1 MSTSTVTA
9 ASAAPKKGGGRR
21 KLTLPVILLIISG
34 GLALISLVRLISGAE
49 DITSVGQVAGAL
61 ELAVPIGLAG
71 LGGLWAERA
80 GVINIGLEGMMVLGT
95 WFGAWAGF
103 QWGPWV
109 GVLFGIL
116 GGALGGLLHAVVTV
130 TFGVNHIVSGVAI
143 NILAVGVT
151 RYLSNF
157 TFAHE
162 EGGSSKQ
169 SPRIDSITEI
179 TIPGL
184 ADGLADLQQKH
195 WFLISDIAGVL
206 GGLVTGLSLLTIV
219 ALLLIPATWWI
230 LWRTSF
236 GLRLRS
242 CGENPIAAETLGV
255 NVYKYK
261 YIAVT
266 VSGGLAGLGGA
277 FLAIVAT
284 GIYQENQTGGRGYI
298 GLAAMIFG
306 NWMPGGMALGA
317 GLFGFTDSLKLRGG
331 AENVHAMLLLLV
343 VLVWLVV
350 LWRLYKKSPKPAL
363 GALVVSAL
371 LLFAYDK
378 GGDPKSWFHESYVTS
393 TVLVIALL
401 LWAAV
406 VALLL
411 KDKQWPAVVSAA
423 VAAGL
428 FTWYALVDQVP
439 SQFVDAA
446 PYVTTL
452 LVLALSA
459 QRLRM
464 PKANGMAYRRGQGT

>member
-1 MSTSTVTA
+1 MSTSKV
-9 ASAAPKKGGGRR
+9 SAARVAPAKGGRR
-21 KLTLPVILLIISG
+21 KLSLPTVLLLVAG
-34 GLALISLVRLISGAE
+34 ALALVSLVRLISGA
-49 DITSVGQVAGAL
+49 DDVTSVGQVAGAL

-80 GVINIGLEGMMVLGT
+80 GVVNIGLEGMMILGT

-109 GVLFGIL
+109 GVLFGII
-116 GGALGGLLHAVVTV
+116 GGALGGLLHAVMTV

-157 TFAHE
+157 TFANDP
-162 EGGSSKQ
+162 GGSSKQ
-169 SPRIDSITEI
+169 SPRLEEIDKI

-184 ADGLADLQQKH
+184 SDWLQDLQQHH
-195 WFLISDIAGVL
+195 WFFVSDLAGII
-206 GGLVTGLSLLTIV
+206 GGLVTGLSLLTVV
-219 ALLLIPATWWI
+219 ALLLIPVTWWV
-230 LWRTSF
+230 LWRTAF

-242 CGENPIAAETLGV
+242 CGESPVAAETLGV

-261 YIAVT
+261 YIAV
-266 VSGGLAGLGGA
+266 VISGGLAGLGGA
-277 FLAIVAT
+277 FLSIVAT
-284 GIYQENQTGGRGYI
+284 SIYQEGQTGGRGYI

-331 AENVHAMLLLLV
+331 AENVHAMLLLLAI
-343 VLVWLVV
+343 L
-350 LWRLYKKSPKPAL
+350 
-363 GALVVSAL
+363 
-371 LLFAYDK
+371 
-378 GGDPKSWFHESYVTS
+378 
-393 TVLVIALL
+393 LVIA
-401 LWAAV
+401 AAV
-406 VALLL
+406 QLYRKKYV
-411 KDKQWPAVVSAA
+411 AA
-423 VAAGL
+423 VIAAACSALL
-428 FTWYALVDQVP
+428 FTWYALTDQVP

-452 LVLALSA
+452 LVLALSS

-464 PKANGMAYRRGQGT
+464 PKADGLPYRKGQGK

>member
-1 MSTSTVTA
+1 MSASKVAA
-9 ASAAPKKGGGRR
+9 ASVAPKKGGGRR
-21 KLTLPVILLIISG
+21 KLTLPVVLLIVAG
-34 GLALISLVRLISGAE
+34 GLALVSLVRLISGAN
-49 DITSVGQVAGAL
+49 DVTSVGQVAGAL

-80 GVINIGLEGMMVLGT
+80 GVVNIGLEGMMILGT

-116 GGALGGLLHAVVTV
+116 GGALGGLLHAIITV

-143 NILAVGVT
+143 NILAVGLT

-157 TFAHE
+157 AFDGV

-169 SPRIDSITEI
+169 SPRIEAIDRI

-184 ADGLADLQQKH
+184 SDWLIDLQQRH
-195 WFLISDIAGVL
+195 WFLVSDIAGVV
-206 GGLVTGLSLLTIV
+206 GGLITNLSWLTVV
-219 ALLLIPATWWI
+219 ALLLIPGTWWV

-242 CGENPIAAETLGV
+242 CGESPVAAESLGV

-261 YIAVT
+261 YIAVM
-266 VSGGLAGLGGA
+266 VSGGMAGLAGA
-277 FLAIVAT
+277 FLAIVST
-284 GIYQENQTGGRGYI
+284 GIYQESQTGGRGYI

-331 AENVHAMLLLLV
+331 AENVHAMLLLLAILLV
-343 VLVWLVV
+343 VVV
-350 LWRLYKKSPKPAL
+350 LWKLYQKKYVAAVISA
-363 GALVVSAL
+363 AVSAL
-371 LLFAYDK
+371 
-378 GGDPKSWFHESYVTS
+378 
-393 TVLVIALL
+393 
-401 LWAAV
+401 
-406 VALLL
+406 
-411 KDKQWPAVVSAA
+411 
-423 VAAGL
+423 L
-428 FTWYALVDQVP
+428 FTWYALTDQVP

-464 PKANGMAYRRGQGT
+464 PKADGLIYRKGQGK

>member
-9 ASAAPKKGGGRR
+9 ATAAPKKGGGRR
-21 KLTLPVILLIISG
+21 KLTLPVILLIIAG
-34 GLALISLVRLISGAE
+34 GLALISLVRLISGAD

-116 GGALGGLLHAVVTV
+116 GGALGGLLHAIVTV

-162 EGGSSKQ
+162 AGGSSKQ

-266 VSGGLAGLGGA
+266 VSGGLAGLAGA

-331 AENVHAMLLLLV
+331 AENVHAMLLLLAILL
-343 VLVWLVV
+343 VLVVGWQ
-350 LWRLYKKSPKPAL
+350 LYKRKY
-363 GALVVSAL
+363 VSAL
-371 LLFAYDK
+371 ISA
-378 GGDPKSWFHESYVTS
+378 
-393 TVLVIALL
+393 VISAL
-401 LWAAV
+401 
-406 VALLL
+406 
-411 KDKQWPAVVSAA
+411 
-423 VAAGL
+423 L
-428 FTWYALVDQVP
+428 FTWYALTDQVP

-464 PKANGMAYRRGQGT
+464 PKANGMTYRRGQGT

>member
-1 MSTSTVTA
+1 MSTSKV
-9 ASAAPKKGGGRR
+9 SAARVAPAKGGRR
-21 KLTLPVILLIISG
+21 KLSLPTVLLVIAG
-34 GLALISLVRLISGAE
+34 ALALVSLVRLISGAN
-49 DITSVGQVAGAL
+49 DVTSVGQVSGAL

-80 GVINIGLEGMMVLGT
+80 GVVNIGLEGMMILGT

-109 GVLFGIL
+109 GVLFGII
-116 GGALGGLLHAVVTV
+116 GGALGGLLHAVMTV

-157 TFAHE
+157 TFANDP
-162 EGGSSKQ
+162 GGSSKQ
-169 SPRIDSITEI
+169 SPRLEEIDKI

-184 ADGLADLQQKH
+184 SDWLQDLQQHH
-195 WFLISDIAGVL
+195 WFFVSDLAGII
-206 GGLVTGLSLLTIV
+206 GGLVTGLSLLTVV
-219 ALLLIPATWWI
+219 ALLLIPVTWWV
-230 LWRTSF
+230 LWRTAF

-242 CGENPIAAETLGV
+242 CGESPVAAETLGV

-261 YIAVT
+261 YIAV
-266 VSGGLAGLGGA
+266 VISGGLAGLGGA
-277 FLAIVAT
+277 FLSIVAT
-284 GIYQENQTGGRGYI
+284 SIYQEGQTGGRGYI

-331 AENVHAMLLLLV
+331 AENVHAMLLLLAI
-343 VLVWLVV
+343 L
-350 LWRLYKKSPKPAL
+350 
-363 GALVVSAL
+363 
-371 LLFAYDK
+371 
-378 GGDPKSWFHESYVTS
+378 
-393 TVLVIALL
+393 LVIAAAWQLYRKKYV
-401 LWAAV
+401 AAV
-406 VALLL
+406 IAAACSAL
-411 KDKQWPAVVSAA
+411 
-423 VAAGL
+423 L
-428 FTWYALVDQVP
+428 FTWYALTDQVP

-452 LVLALSA
+452 LVLALSS

-464 PKANGMAYRRGQGT
+464 PKADGLPYRKGQGK